1 MSASKFVRTIAIVVA
16 TILLVAVLAVAAL
29 FVYGG
34 KKISRPLDVHSV
46 TLAVPADSVSI
57 AEGARLSITLGCN
70 DCHVSNLA
78 GQVLIDAPVFTVLPA
93 PNLTAGEGGVGGTYT
108 VADWERAIRHG
119 VRRDGRPLMIMP
131 SVDYAHLTDEDLGR
145 LIAYLM
151 QVMPVNNDPG
161 ARRIG
166 PMGRV
171 AAVFSIE
178 GLFTGYAIDH
188 NAAHPASVERA
199 VSADYGQYLANV
211 CVGCHRP
218 DFGGGEMAGA
228 APGAPPAS
236 NITPA
241 ALSGWSLGDFVAAMR
256 TGVRPD
262 GSVLNEAMP
271 WPAFAR
277 HTDEEL
283 EAMWLYLRTLPAV
296 TRE

>member
-1 MSASKFVRTIAIVVA
+1 MPNTLRTIAIAIA
-16 TILLVAVLAVAAL
+16 TILLIAVVAFASL

-34 KKISRPLDVHSV
+34 KKIAKPLNVHAV
-46 TLAVPADSVSI
+46 ALALPTDSLSL
-57 AEGARLSITLGCN
+57 AEGARLSATLGCS

-119 VRRDGRPLMIMP
+119 VKPDGRPLMIMP
-131 SVDYAHLTDEDLGR
+131 SVDYAHLADEDVGR
-145 LIAYLM
+145 LIAYL
-151 QVMPVNNDPG
+151 QTIMPVDNDLG
-161 ARRIG
+161 ERRVW

-171 AAVFSIE
+171 AAVFGLA
-178 GLFTGYAIDH
+178 GLFTAHAIDH
-188 NAAHPASVERA
+188 GAAHPTTVDRA
-199 VSADYGQYLANV
+199 VTAEYGAYLTSV
-211 CVGCHRP
+211 CVGCHQA
-218 DFGGGEMAGA
+218 DFAGGEMAGA
-228 APGAPPAS
+228 PPDAPPAA

-241 ALSGWSLGDFVAAMR
+241 GLVDWSLEDFVRVMR
-256 TGVRPD
+256 TGARPD
-262 GSVLNEAMP
+262 GSTLNEAMP

-283 EAMWLYLRTLPAV
+283 EAMWLYLQTLPAV